1 MTLRATLALLAAGFL
16 LSGCPGNL
24 PRNDAAAPTMTDGDR
39 PDAPPDASS
48 DVPAADLGIQFT
60 FVSAAIEGS
69 GADGGVSIH
78 AQMSWQAAI
87 EGSSADGRL
96 RIRGVMY

>member
-1 MTLRATLALLAAGFL
+1 MNLRAALALFATGILVT
-16 LSGCPGNL
+16 GCPDNP
-24 PRNDAAAPTMTDGDR
+24 PRNDAATADATDSDR
-39 PDAPPDASS
+39 LDASS
-48 DVPAADLGIQFT
+48 DAPAADLGIQFT

-69 GADGGVSIH
+69 GADGGVSIR

>member
-1 MTLRATLALLAAGFL
+1 MNLRATIALLAAGL
-16 LSGCPGNL
+16 LLTGCPGNP
-24 PRNDAAAPTMTDGDR
+24 PRNDAAALSMTDGDR

-48 DVPAADLGIQFT
+48 DAPAVDLGIQFT

-69 GADGGVSIH
+69 GADGGVSIR

-87 EGSSADGRL
+87 EGSSADGRI